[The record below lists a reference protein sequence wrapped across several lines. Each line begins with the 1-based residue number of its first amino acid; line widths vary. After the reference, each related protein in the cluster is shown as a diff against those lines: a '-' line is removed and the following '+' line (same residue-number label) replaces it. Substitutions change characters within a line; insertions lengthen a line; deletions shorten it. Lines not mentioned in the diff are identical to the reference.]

1 MQPLKYAVLRL
12 PAVLHVPKAVTLSR
26 IYRFQERSPKG
37 CVDSA
42 VTYNIYT
49 YMHEPDEKPKRPTK
63 AEPEHRARRSAEVVS
78 IRRPF
83 PPAKQP
89 DRLNDADA
97 LKLIRMLAGDSNN
110 IVVIKHAQ
118 KRRVQR
124 NITRPQIERCI
135 QKGTITEGPFVNA
148 QGNWQV
154 NLSRFTAGEQITCV
168 VAIDWPARLIVVTT
182 F

>member
-1 MQPLKYAVLRL
+1 MNEPDD
-12 PAVLHVPKAVTLSR
+12 KAKRPSR
-26 IYRFQERSPKG
+26 REPDAKAP
-37 CVDSA
+37 SA
-42 VTYNIYT
+42 V
-49 YMHEPDEKPKRPTK
+49 
-63 AEPEHRARRSAEVVS
+63 VVP
-78 IRRPF
+78 IRRAPF
-83 PPAKQP
+83 PPAQQP

-97 LKLIRMLAGDSNN
+97 LKLIRVLAADSNN

-118 KRRVQR
+118 KRKAQR

-135 QKGTITEGPFVNA
+135 QKGTITEGPYVNA
-148 QGNWQV
+148 KGNWQV

>member
-1 MQPLKYAVLRL
+1 M
-12 PAVLHVPKAVTLSR
+12 
-26 IYRFQERSPKG
+26 
-37 CVDSA
+37 
-42 VTYNIYT
+42 N
-49 YMHEPDEKPKRPTK
+49 EPDERPKRQSKRPVQK
-63 AEPEHRARRSAEVVS
+63 APSAEVIP
-78 IRRPF
+78 IRRGLF
-83 PPAKQP
+83 PPAQQP

-97 LKLIRMLAGDSNN
+97 LKLIRMLAADSNN

-118 KRRVQR
+118 KRKAQR

-135 QKGTITEGPFVNA
+135 QKGTITEGPYINA
-148 QGNWQV
+148 KGNWQV